1 MGNIRPSL
9 KEKQKQTK
17 QFITI
22 SETGEYKKLHSYALK
37 LLNKH
42 LFYRDNE
49 DTANDIVGDAH
60 LKYLEYIEKQKQEIT
75 EKIKQ
80 SGMYPKNQEHIFIPK
95 VVNDKLEKHMKNKF
109 ENQNMKLRY
118 LYRTVYTSTMDYLRD
133 IRLHGMMDT
142 LDEIYIAP
150 NQEDFIKQE
159 DVMKQIRKLD
169 KPYQNL
175 FTKIWETDLTLQEIA
190 QEEGVSIDAIT
201 SRLTRARRKLKE
213 LL

>member
-9 KEKQKQTK
+9 KEKQKHY
-17 QFITI
+17 ITVN
-22 SETGEYKKLHSYALK
+22 ETEKYKKLHSYALK

-49 DTANDIVGDAH
+49 DLADDIVADAH

-190 QEEGVSIDAIT
+190 QDEGVSIDAIT